1 MASIGEQIRDAR
13 KAKGI
18 TQDALAEA
26 MNVSRQAVSHWET
39 NRTMPD
45 AETLIRLSK
54 VLEHS
59 FEAASAV
66 QPAAEAPENP
76 PEETAQPALVSPA
89 GETPALAVRSPRGKA
104 PYIIGAAVLAVI
116 VLCVC
121 LFAVLALTGKSTPKE
136 RAYKYKSSFDGETYT
151 IERFQQETPN
161 GQGKAYLR
169 INPSLTV
176 SRGENFD
183 YWIFEIK
190 YHEMNGIAFSIN
202 RIEQVFFTE
211 DKENTEQI
219 FTASDIRAFGLD
231 PEIPAYGDWSYQGG
245 LPVQDIAIGVGVLL
259 RGTDANGAS
268 LAFTAYIPLTD
279 K

>member
-76 PEETAQPALVSPA
+76 PEETVQPAPVSPA
-89 GETPALAVRSPRGKA
+89 GETPTAAVRPPRGKA

-169 INPSLTV
+169 VNPSLTV

-190 YHEMNGIAFSIN
+190 YHEMNGI
-202 RIEQVFFTE
+202 E